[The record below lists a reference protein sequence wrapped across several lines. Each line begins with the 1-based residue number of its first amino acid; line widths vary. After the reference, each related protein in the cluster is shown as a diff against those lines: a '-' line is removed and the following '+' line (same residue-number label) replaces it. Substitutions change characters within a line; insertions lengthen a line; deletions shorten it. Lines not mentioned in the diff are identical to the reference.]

1 MFRRLSPLIYSL
13 GLIMAAGLLP
23 VSVCADNSGWSRESP
38 AKRSWSRQAPADR
51 SWSRGQHHSHGISH
65 GDHHSYGIT
74 GRPEHKQRQHNQ
86 NKPHPDRHHKK
97 KGQYHS
103 RPSAGIR
110 GHRSFGYSDPHP
122 RRQYHHNH
130 KNRGIIYRGSG
141 AGVSI
146 YYAPST
152 YRDYRYERDTVTG
165 GSYRSSRPVQRP
177 PVDRGVA
184 PWQALADY
192 QIHTARYAFEAR
204 IQQQPHAA
212 LPRIGLALST
222 ALSGDLNA
230 GAFAMEDA
238 WLSDTADVR
247 YFRPSQRLLLVVEEL
262 LLSYQGDAMMTA
274 SLHYLS
280 GRYDDADRALDVAAR
295 YCQSCSSVDS
305 LGRLIDQAR

>member
-1 MFRRLSPLIYSL
+1 MFHRLSPLIYSL

-23 VSVCADNSGWSRESP
+23 ISVYADNSGWSRESP
-38 AKRSWSRQAPADR
+38 SSRSWSRQAPADR
-51 SWSRGQHHSHGISH
+51 SWSRGQHHSHGISR

-74 GRPEHKQRQHNQ
+74 GRPEHKQRQHRH
-86 NKPHPDRHHKK
+86 NKPQRDRHPKK
-97 KGQYHS
+97 YNRHYNG
-103 RPSAGIR
+103 PSGGIR

-122 RRQYHHNH
+122 RRKYQHHR
-130 KNRGIIYRGSG
+130 KNRGLIYRGAG

-152 YRDYRYERDTVTG
+152 YRDYRYERETVTG
-165 GSYRSSRPVQRP
+165 GSYRPSHRNQNP
-177 PVDRGVA
+177 PVDRGVD

-230 GAFAMEDA
+230 GAFAMADA
-238 WLSDTADVR
+238 WLSDTSDVR
-247 YFRPSQRLLLVVEEL
+247 YFQPSEPLLLVVEEL

-274 SLHYLS
+274 SLLYL
-280 GRYDDADRALDVAAR
+280 RQDYPAAQQAVEVAANACR
-295 YCQSCSSVDS
+295 SCQPVYR
-305 LGRLIDQAR
+305 LERLIQQRR